1 MWLLFIMIYWLQV
14 EFYNKFYQLKK
25 ITLYIMKIQKFYIT
39 LTKYIK
45 INYKEFLIILIKIFM
60 VILLLQNIGVK
71 Y

>member
-1 MWLLFIMIYWLQV
+1 MIYWLQV

-45 INYKEFLIILIKIFM
+45 INYKEFLIILIKTLM
-60 VILLLQNIGVK
+60 VILLLPNIGVK